1 MNPAPHAPPS
11 PLCRSR
17 AAHQALALLL
27 GGLSAMRSSR
37 FLTICDCCRCWCCC
51 SIPSPPCTPMAGGCG
66 EDRKD
71 LFPAGALRRGDKQ
84 RTISWS
90 SHPVCTP
97 LPQRCDVH
105 VASFLRWAS
114 WPFLCCSPPPPT
126 RLPHPTLWSPPVL
139 HQAGAAMEWMQQL
152 RKIQIPSPLL
162 YNDCINICGT
172 VGGPPLVTAI
182 PHLSHSSPLSLRVVR
197 TPPPSFRLCACLVL
211 TQTPLWLLFL
221 AWLHFPRALSCGGVG
236 GQTGDITMAEEFF
249 KMAKEDGMTDDG
261 HVFAGLIRAYARCK
275 MVGLGESMRLFFR
288 TC

>member
-105 VASFLRWAS
+105 VASFLRRAS
-114 WPFLCCSPPPPT
+114 WPFLCCSPPPT

-197 TPPPSFRLCACLVL
+197 TPPLASACAPAWCSPKHPCGCSSSRGCTFLVRCRVAAWVVRLG
-211 TQTPLWLLFL
+211 TSPWQRSSSRW
-221 AWLHFPRALSCGGVG
+221 PRRMG
-236 GQTGDITMAEEFF
+236 
-249 KMAKEDGMTDDG
+249 
-261 HVFAGLIRAYARCK
+261 
-275 MVGLGESMRLFFR
+275 
-288 TC
+288 